1 MKHKMRHPATL
12 LSFFSASVSYRL
24 GMRVTEMETLR
35 SALCGQSEYYLCP
48 RCRAALERD
57 FQSYCDHCGQR
68 LDWSK
73 CEVE

>member
-1 MKHKMRHPATL
+1 MKHEKESSVLFRWL
-12 LSFFSASVSYRL
+12 LSYRL
-24 GMRVTEMETLR
+24 AMSVTEVETLR

-68 LDWSK
+68 LDWSE
-73 CEVE
+73 CDVE